1 MNTEISRRN
10 LLSMGGMLG
19 LGVVLASCTG
29 TGPGGAAGGGKAVQY
44 WTAFND
50 AAAEKY
56 FRDHAIGDYEGPA
69 EVKLTI
75 KANDTIDQLL
85 QTALAAGR
93 GPDIILTPGPTY
105 VAAYGEAGYLLD
117 LTEYAEKYKW
127 NDVLA
132 PWSLEASKIDGKLVT
147 LPTSYESMAF
157 YFNPAVL
164 DDLGLSAPKTR
175 AEFENLCE
183 EAEGQGLVPIG
194 AGNAD
199 WKGANEWHLT
209 NVFNHYSGP
218 DAVYSALKGETPWT
232 DEVFVDA
239 VELLSSYFKRGWYG
253 GSVESY
259 FTNQFPKVFEQLAAG
274 EAAGMISGTW
284 EFASLAPY
292 FGEAAGNSATWDW
305 TTLPALRDG
314 VPEVVWDLG
323 VGASFGINAKSTS
336 KDAAADFM
344 NFLTTDVKMNVA
356 AVEAVNDAPPPIRL
370 QNSDFSSDA
379 DERVTRLYTEL
390 PKAETIGY
398 TTWTF
403 YPQVTETY
411 MIQEFE
417 RVITDQTTAK
427 EFCAG
432 MQERFAKELKA
443 GAVPASP
450 SPSGLS
456 S

>member
-1 MNTEISRRN
+1 MNTEMSRRS
-10 LLSMGGMLG
+10 LLSLGGMFG

-29 TGPGGAAGGGKAVQY
+29 TGPGGAAGDGKTVQY
-44 WTAFND
+44 WTAFTD

-56 FRDHAIGDYEGPA
+56 FRDHAIGAYEGPA

-75 KANDTIDQLL
+75 KAFDTIDQLL

-93 GPDIILTPGPTY
+93 GPDIILTPGPAY
-105 VAAYGEAGYLLD
+105 VAAYSEAGYLSD
-117 LTEYAEKYKW
+117 LSEYAEKYKW

-132 PWSLEASKIDGKLVT
+132 PWALEVSKIDGKLVT

-157 YFNPAVL
+157 FFNPEVL
-164 DDLGLSAPKTR
+164 NDLGLTAPRTR
-175 AEFENLCE
+175 AEFEDFCE
-183 EAEGQGLVPIG
+183 EAEGQGLVPIA

-199 WKGANEWHLT
+199 WKASNEWHLT
-209 NVFNHYSGP
+209 NVLNHYSGP

-232 DEVFVDA
+232 DAVFVDA
-239 VELLSSYFKRGWYG
+239 VELLSSYFKKGWYG

-259 FTNQFPKVFEQLAAG
+259 FTNQVPKVFKQLAAG

-284 EFASLAPY
+284 EFGGLAPY

-305 TTLPALRDG
+305 TTLPSLRDG

-323 VGASFGINAKSTS
+323 VGGSFGINAKSTN
-336 KDAAADFM
+336 KDAAIDFL
-344 NFLTTDVKMNVA
+344 NFLTTDVEMNVKALEA
-356 AVEAVNDAPPPIRL
+356 ASVAPPPL
-370 QNSDFSSDA
+370 KLEKSDFSADA

-390 PKAETIGY
+390 PQAQTIGY

-432 MQERFAKELKA
+432 MQERFVKELEA
-443 GAVPASP
+443 GKVPALP
-450 SPSGLS
+450 EPSGLS

>member
-1 MNTEISRRN
+1 MDMNRRDV
-10 LLSMGGMLG
+10 LSLGGMLG
-19 LGVVLASCTG
+19 LGLVLASCAG
-29 TGPGGAAGGGKAVQY
+29 SGPGGAAKGDGKTVQY

-56 FRDHAIGDYEGPA
+56 FREHAIGEYEGPA

-75 KANDTIDQLL
+75 KAIDTIDQLL

-93 GPDIILTPGPTY
+93 GPDIILTPGPAY
-105 VAAYGEAGYLLD
+105 VAAYSQAGYLAD

-132 PWSLEASKIDGKLVT
+132 PWSLDASKIDGKLVT

-157 YFNPAVL
+157 YFNPGVVE
-164 DDLGLSAPKTR
+164 DLGLVVPKNR
-175 AEFENLCE
+175 EEFEAFCE
-183 EAEGQGLVPIG
+183 EAKGQGLVPIG

-232 DEVFVDA
+232 DAVFVDA
-239 VELLSSYFKRGWYG
+239 VELLATYFKKGWYG

-259 FTNQFPKVFEQLAAG
+259 FTNQFPKVYEQLASG
-274 EAAGMISGTW
+274 EAAGMVSGTW
-284 EFASLAPY
+284 EFSSLVPY

-305 TTLPALRDG
+305 TTLPALREG

-323 VGASFGINAKSTS
+323 VGASFGINAKSGN
-336 KDAAADFM
+336 KDAAADYM

-356 AVEAVNDAPPPIRL
+356 AVEAVNDAPPPIKL
-370 QNSDFSSDA
+370 SSSDFSAKA

-390 PKAETIGY
+390 PQAKTIGY

-417 RVITDQTTAK
+417 KVITDQSSAK
-427 EFCAG
+427 DFCAG
-432 MQERFAKELKA
+432 MQERFAKELKD
-443 GAVPASP
+443 GKVPASP
-450 SPSGLS
+450 EPSGLAS
-456 S
+456 